1 MANLAKHEGSPRTI
15 VLATDLSGRCDR
27 AMQRALQLSKL
38 WNSRLIILSVV
49 EPDGP
54 GGAAEPWTRPLRRR
68 PAATASVARAQI
80 RRQFGEIADMAE
92 VRIVEGD
99 PASVIEHVAE
109 EVAADL
115 IITGVGRDET
125 YGRHIL
131 GSTVE
136 RLAQRT
142 PAPLLI
148 VKSRVWP
155 YEEILVATDLS
166 ESSGQAL
173 ATADRFFPTAPI
185 TALYVADAPMDG
197 PPDSPELRE
206 QWLADQKRGCAAFI
220 ERSGLA
226 PEACLRVKALVDH
239 GRPEEA
245 VRRYML
251 DREVD
256 LVVVGSHGR
265 GGVLDKR
272 LGGVARR
279 ILDYAPADVL
289 VVRDS
294 RAPSGDAP
302 SQPG

>member
-1 MANLAKHEGSPRTI
+1 
-15 VLATDLSGRCDR
+15 
-27 AMQRALQLSKL
+27 MQRALQLSKL
-38 WNSRLIILSVV
+38 WSSRLIILSVV
-49 EPDGP
+49 EPDDP
-54 GGAAEPWTRPLRRR
+54 GGASEPWKLPRRRR
-68 PAATASVARAQI
+68 PAATASVAKEQI
-80 RRQFGEIADMAE
+80 RRQFGEVADMAE

-99 PASVIEHVAE
+99 PASVIQELAQQ
-109 EVAADL
+109 VAADL

-125 YGRHIL
+125 FGQHIM

-136 RLAQRT
+136 RLAQRS
-142 PAPLLI
+142 PVPLLI

-173 ATADRFFPTAPI
+173 AAADRFFPTAPI
-185 TALYVADAPMDG
+185 TALYVADAPKDG
-197 PPDSPELRE
+197 APDLPEQR
-206 QWLADQKRGCAAFI
+206 QQLADQKSGCLAFI
-220 ERSGLA
+220 ERSGLS

-239 GRPEEA
+239 GRPEVA

-251 DREVD
+251 EREVD

-265 GGVLDKR
+265 GGVFEKQ

-294 RAPSGDAP
+294 RAQSADAP
-302 SQPG
+302 PHPC

>member
-1 MANLAKHEGSPRTI
+1 MADMAKKSAPPQTI
-15 VLATDLSGRCDR
+15 ILATDLSSRCDR
-27 AMQRALQLSKL
+27 AMQRALQLAKL

-49 EPDGP
+49 EPDDP
-54 GGAAEPWTRPLRRR
+54 DESSESWNPLHRRR
-68 PAATASVARAQI
+68 PPASRSVAEAQI
-80 RRQFGEIADMAE
+80 RRQFGEIADLAE
-92 VRIVEGD
+92 VRIIEGD
-99 PASVIEHVAE
+99 PASIIQDVAQQ
-109 EVAADL
+109 VAAEL

-125 YGRHIL
+125 FGRHIL

-136 RLAQRT
+136 QLAQRT
-142 PAPLLI
+142 TVPLLI

-185 TALYVADAPMDG
+185 TALYVAEAPTEG
-197 PPDSPELRE
+197 APGLPDQR
-206 QWLADQKRGCAAFI
+206 QQMADQKSGCVAFI

-226 PEACLRVKALVDH
+226 PEACLRVKALVDQ
-239 GRPEEA
+239 GRPEVA

-251 DREVD
+251 EKEVD
-256 LVVVGSHGR
+256 LVVVGSHGQ
-265 GGVLDKR
+265 GGVFEKR

-294 RAPSGDAP
+294 RAQSGDAP
-302 SQPG
+302 PKSG

>member
-1 MANLAKHEGSPRTI
+1 MADMAKKSAPPQTI
-15 VLATDLSGRCDR
+15 ILATDLSSRCDR
-27 AMQRALQLSKL
+27 AMQRALQLAKL

-49 EPDGP
+49 EPDDP
-54 GGAAEPWTRPLRRR
+54 DESSESWNPLHRRR
-68 PAATASVARAQI
+68 PPASRSVAEAQI
-80 RRQFGEIADMAE
+80 RRQFGEIADLAE
-92 VRIVEGD
+92 VRIIEGD
-99 PASVIEHVAE
+99 PASIIQDVAQQ
-109 EVAADL
+109 VAAEL

-125 YGRHIL
+125 FGRHVL

-136 RLAQRT
+136 QLAQRT
-142 PAPLLI
+142 TVPLLI

-185 TALYVADAPMDG
+185 TALYVAEAPTEG
-197 PPDSPELRE
+197 APGLPDQR
-206 QWLADQKRGCAAFI
+206 QQMADQKSGCVAFI

-226 PEACLRVKALVDH
+226 PEACLRVKALVDQ
-239 GRPEEA
+239 GRPEVA

-251 DREVD
+251 EKEVD
-256 LVVVGSHGR
+256 LVVVGSHGQ
-265 GGVLDKR
+265 GGVFEKR

-294 RAPSGDAP
+294 RAQSGDAP
-302 SQPG
+302 PKSG

>member
-1 MANLAKHEGSPRTI
+1 MADMAKKSAPPQTI
-15 VLATDLSGRCDR
+15 ILATDLSSRCDR
-27 AMQRALQLSKL
+27 AMQRALQLAKL
-38 WNSRLIILSVV
+38 WNSHLIILSVV
-49 EPDGP
+49 EPDDP
-54 GGAAEPWTRPLRRR
+54 DESSESWNPLHRRR
-68 PAATASVARAQI
+68 PPASRSVAEAQI
-80 RRQFGEIADMAE
+80 RRQFGEIADLAE
-92 VRIVEGD
+92 VRIIEGD
-99 PASVIEHVAE
+99 PASIIQDVAQQ
-109 EVAADL
+109 VAAEL

-125 YGRHIL
+125 FGRHIL

-136 RLAQRT
+136 QLAQRT
-142 PAPLLI
+142 TVPLLI

-185 TALYVADAPMDG
+185 TALYVAEAPTEG
-197 PPDSPELRE
+197 APGLPDQR
-206 QWLADQKRGCAAFI
+206 QQMADQKSGCVAFI

-226 PEACLRVKALVDH
+226 PEACLRVKALVDQ
-239 GRPEEA
+239 GRPEVA

-251 DREVD
+251 EKEVD
-256 LVVVGSHGR
+256 LVVVGSHGQ
-265 GGVLDKR
+265 GGVFEKR

-294 RAPSGDAP
+294 RAQSGDAP
-302 SQPG
+302 PKSG

>member
-1 MANLAKHEGSPRTI
+1 MADMAKKSAPPQTI
-15 VLATDLSGRCDR
+15 ILATDLSSRCDR
-27 AMQRALQLSKL
+27 AMQRALQLAKL

-49 EPDGP
+49 EPDDP
-54 GGAAEPWTRPLRRR
+54 DESSESWNPLHRRR
-68 PAATASVARAQI
+68 PPASRSVAEAQI
-80 RRQFGEIADMAE
+80 RRQFGEIADLAE
-92 VRIVEGD
+92 VRIIEGD
-99 PASVIEHVAE
+99 PASIIQDVAQQ
-109 EVAADL
+109 VAAEL

-125 YGRHIL
+125 FGRHVL

-136 RLAQRT
+136 QLAQRT
-142 PAPLLI
+142 TVPLLI

-185 TALYVADAPMDG
+185 TALYVAEAPTEG
-197 PPDSPELRE
+197 APGLPDQR
-206 QWLADQKRGCAAFI
+206 QQLADQKSGCVAFI

-226 PEACLRVKALVDH
+226 PEACLRVKALVDQ
-239 GRPEEA
+239 GRPEAA

-251 DREVD
+251 EKEVD
-256 LVVVGSHGR
+256 LVVVGSHGQ
-265 GGVLDKR
+265 GGVFEKR

-294 RAPSGDAP
+294 RAQSGDAP
-302 SQPG
+302 PKSG

>member
-1 MANLAKHEGSPRTI
+1 MADMAKKSAPPQTI
-15 VLATDLSGRCDR
+15 ILATDLSSRCDR
-27 AMQRALQLSKL
+27 AMQRALQLAKL

-49 EPDGP
+49 EPDDP
-54 GGAAEPWTRPLRRR
+54 DESSESWNPLHRRR
-68 PAATASVARAQI
+68 PPASRSVAEAQI
-80 RRQFGEIADMAE
+80 RRQFGEIADLAE
-92 VRIVEGD
+92 VRIIEGD
-99 PASVIEHVAE
+99 PASIIQDVAQQ
-109 EVAADL
+109 VAAEL

-125 YGRHIL
+125 FGRHIL

-136 RLAQRT
+136 QLAQRT
-142 PAPLLI
+142 TVPLLI

-185 TALYVADAPMDG
+185 TALYVAEALTEGAPG
-197 PPDSPELRE
+197 LPDQR
-206 QWLADQKRGCAAFI
+206 QQLADQKSGCVAFI

-226 PEACLRVKALVDH
+226 PEACLRVKALVDQ
-239 GRPEEA
+239 GRPEVA

-251 DREVD
+251 EKEVD
-256 LVVVGSHGR
+256 LVVVGSHGQ
-265 GGVLDKR
+265 GGVFEKR

-294 RAPSGDAP
+294 RAQSGDAP
-302 SQPG
+302 PKSG